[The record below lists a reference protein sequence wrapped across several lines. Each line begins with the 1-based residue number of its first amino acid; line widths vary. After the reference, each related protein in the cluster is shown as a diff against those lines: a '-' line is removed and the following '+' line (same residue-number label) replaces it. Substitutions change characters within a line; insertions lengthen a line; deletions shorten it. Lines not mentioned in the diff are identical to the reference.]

1 LEHSPLARQNRL
13 FRMVDMSPRR
23 PPINTSQN
31 TTIVYPSGLFSL
43 ERDEVFPYEK
53 FASNL
58 LDLGIEMLDAKDLS
72 KELVIDF
79 TQPEVNFA
87 PWLINASV
95 QAVLDASGTT
105 TGYRFRVPKLLPT
118 MTYLYAVVFA
128 RAFIEGAP
136 SELRYLLSAFVE
148 AASAGARAYKKRGF
162 AHAIR
167 ASYDHLGL
175 TFEDLHLSANAY
187 DLLTKQIA
195 CHEVG
200 HVYALHLEGGR
211 SVTPVHR
218 RAFELIADLLTSG
231 WIYHKMIRN
240 TPDTEEYRQMRGV
253 SSHSEAI
260 FSNCLMTQRSQEAL
274 LCFMALAGA
283 QRSGGVFTLDGGRSH
298 PPGLQRYFL
307 QVVHFDTF
315 VRSNFTTLLSS
326 QQIALL
332 SADRERNMT
341 NLRSSGV
348 VGLTDV
354 DQYLDLREFDT
365 IEAAADLIEEMNV
378 QDLMPIVAV
387 LREAREL
394 TLEKLQEAKTPKPR

>member
-1 LEHSPLARQNRL
+1 
-13 FRMVDMSPRR
+13 MVDMSPRR

-31 TTIVYPSGLFSL
+31 TTVIYPSGLFSL
-43 ERDEVFPYEK
+43 ERDEVFPYER
-53 FASNL
+53 FASNV
-58 LDLGIEMLDAKDLS
+58 LDLGIEMFDAKGLS
-72 KELVIDF
+72 NELIIDF

-105 TGYRFRVPKLLPT
+105 TGYRFRTPKLLPAI
-118 MTYLYAVVFA
+118 TYLYAVVFA

-136 SELRYLLSAFVE
+136 SELRDRLSAFIE
-148 AASAGARAYKKRGF
+148 AASAGVRVYKERGL

-175 TFEDLHLSANAY
+175 TFEDIQEAATAY

-195 CHEVG
+195 SHEVG
-200 HVYALHLEGGR
+200 HVYALHLESGR
-211 SVTPVHR
+211 NVTPVHR
-218 RAFELIADLLTSG
+218 RAFELIADLLASG
-231 WIYHKMIRN
+231 WIYNKMIRN

-283 QRSGGVFTLDGGRSH
+283 QRAGGVFTLDGGRSH

-315 VRSNFTTLLSS
+315 VRSNFSTLLSS
-326 QQIALL
+326 EQIALL

-341 NLRSSGV
+341 NFRSSGV
-348 VGLTDV
+348 VRLADV

-378 QDLMPIVAV
+378 QDLMPIVPL
-387 LREAREL
+387 LRAAREL
-394 TLEKLQEAKTPKPR
+394 TLQKLQDANMPKPR